1 MVAKYTGKA
10 YVLNISNINN
20 TKDNIVMLFDTG
32 AMKTVL
38 PLSLL
43 TEKSLDEEDR
53 NTFKSRIRNDV
64 SKETFSSVSGISNIE
79 GYLCKAENIMISGM
93 YFKTFY
99 YYLIVDELCKSAL
112 IGDDFISCCRFEHSV
127 NGDIEIS
134 NFDEKAYINKHEK
147 YALTGKEILA
157 ALSQNTS
164 KRKYTAQDI
173 TAN

>member
-1 MVAKYTGKA
+1 MMKRKQAGKL
-10 YVLNISNINN
+10 VLSVIMGL
-20 TKDNIVMLFDTG
+20 T
-32 AMKTVL
+32 
-38 PLSLL
+38 LL
-43 TEKSLDEEDR
+43 TGCG
-53 NTFKSRIRNDV
+53 
-64 SKETFSSVSGISNIE
+64 SSTRAYGEVTVN
-79 GYLCKAENIMISGM
+79 LAIMISGM

-164 KRKYTAQDI
+164 KKKYTAQDI